1 MNDIKF
7 GKYLKRAR
15 KKYNFSKEYVA
26 NILKVK
32 ESLVSDWESGR
43 LTLNDEYMEKLSLF
57 YGVNLYKKRSKNITM
72 EVIIMVIIFLV
83 LSLCIRFYYL
93 NKYEMKEFKL
103 DSYNYKVEPTGK
115 YIYAYDN
122 SYLFI
127 DNIKYN
133 GDDVTTKVTF
143 SILDNEGNL
152 IEGYTKTSETEVG
165 VNELLKNIKT
175 SIKRNFGNKEKDKI
189 YYTLYFNGRVIRD
202 NFVILPLK

>member
-7 GKYLKRAR
+7 GKCLKKIR

-26 NILKVK
+26 DTLKVSDK
-32 ESLVSDWESGR
+32 FVSEWESGR
-43 LTLNDEYMEKLSLF
+43 VMPNDEYIEKLSLL
-57 YGVNLYKKRSKNITM
+57 YGVNLYKKENKNVIL
-72 EVIIMVIIFLV
+72 EVIIMIIIFIFSILY
-83 LSLCIRFYYL
+83 IRFYYL
-93 NKYEMKEFKL
+93 NKYEMKEYKIY
-103 DSYNYKVEPTGK
+103 SYNGKVEPSGK

-133 GDDVTTKVTF
+133 GDAMTKKVTF

-152 IEGYTKTSETEVG
+152 IEGYTKYSETEVD
-165 VNELLKNIKT
+165 VNELLKKVKT
-175 SIKRNFGNKEKDKI
+175 RLKRNFGNRKEEKV

-202 NFVILPLK
+202 NFVLLSFK

>member
-7 GKYLKRAR
+7 GKYLKRVR

-43 LTLNDEYMEKLSLF
+43 LTLNDEYMEGFSLF

-72 EVIIMVIIFLV
+72 EVIIMIIIFLV
-83 LSLCIRFYYL
+83 LTLCIRFYYL

-133 GDDVTTKVTF
+133 GNDMTTKVTF

>member
-7 GKYLKRAR
+7 GKYLKKVR

-26 NILKVK
+26 DTLKVR

-43 LTLNDEYMEKLSLF
+43 VTLNDEYMEKLSLL
-57 YGVNLYKKRSKNITM
+57 YGVNLYKSKNKNVTLEM
-72 EVIIMVIIFLV
+72 VIMVIIFIFLV
-83 LSLCIRFYYL
+83 LCIRFYYL
-93 NKYEMKEFKL
+93 NKYEMKEYKIY
-103 DSYNYKVEPTGK
+103 SYNYKVNFTGK

-143 SILDNEGNL
+143 SILDNDGNL
-152 IEGYTKTSETEVG
+152 IEGYTETSETEVD

>member
-7 GKYLKRAR
+7 GKYLKKVR

-26 NILKVK
+26 DTLKVRDK
-32 ESLVSDWESGR
+32 LISEWESGR
-43 LTLNDEYMEKLSLF
+43 VMPNDEYIEKLSLL

-115 YIYAYDN
+115 YIYADDN

-127 DNIKYN
+127 DNIKLN
-133 GDDVTTKVTF
+133 C
-143 SILDNEGNL
+143 
-152 IEGYTKTSETEVG
+152 
-165 VNELLKNIKT
+165 
-175 SIKRNFGNKEKDKI
+175 
-189 YYTLYFNGRVIRD
+189 
-202 NFVILPLK
+202 

>member
-1 MNDIKF
+1 MIDIKF
-7 GKYLKRAR
+7 VKYLKRVR

-72 EVIIMVIIFLV
+72 ELIIMIIIFLV
-83 LSLCIRFYYL
+83 LTLCIRFYYL

-103 DSYNYKVEPTGK
+103 DSYNYKVETTGK

-133 GDDVTTKVTF
+133 DDDVTTKVTF
-143 SILDNEGNL
+143 SILDNAGNL
-152 IEGYTKTSETEVG
+152 IEGYTETSETEVG

>member
-7 GKYLKRAR
+7 GKYLKKVR

-26 NILKVK
+26 DTLKVRDK
-32 ESLVSDWESGR
+32 LISEWESGR
-43 LTLNDEYMEKLSLF
+43 VMPNDEYIEKLSLL
-57 YGVNLYKKRSKNITM
+57 YGVNLYKKKNKNVTLEM
-72 EVIIMVIIFLV
+72 VIMVIIFIFLA
-83 LSLCIRFYYL
+83 LCIRFYYL
-93 NKYEMKEFKL
+93 NKYEMKEYKIY
-103 DSYNYKVEPTGK
+103 SYNSKVEPTGK

-133 GDDVTTKVTF
+133 GNAMTKKVTF
-143 SILDNEGNL
+143 SILDNDGNL
-152 IEGYTKTSETEVG
+152 IEGYTKTSETEVD

-175 SIKRNFGNKEKDKI
+175 TLKRNFGNEKGDKV

>member
-1 MNDIKF
+1 
-7 GKYLKRAR
+7 
-15 KKYNFSKEYVA
+15 
-26 NILKVK
+26 
-32 ESLVSDWESGR
+32 
-43 LTLNDEYMEKLSLF
+43 MEKLSLF
-57 YGVNLYKKRSKNITM
+57 HGVNLYKKRSKNITM
-72 EVIIMVIIFLV
+72 EVIIMIIIFLV
-83 LSLCIRFYYL
+83 LSFCIRFYYL
-93 NKYEMKEFKL
+93 NKYEMREFKL

-152 IEGYTKTSETEVG
+152 IEGYTETSETEVG

>member
-1 MNDIKF
+1 
-7 GKYLKRAR
+7 
-15 KKYNFSKEYVA
+15 
-26 NILKVK
+26 
-32 ESLVSDWESGR
+32 
-43 LTLNDEYMEKLSLF
+43 
-57 YGVNLYKKRSKNITM
+57 
-72 EVIIMVIIFLV
+72 
-83 LSLCIRFYYL
+83 
-93 NKYEMKEFKL
+93 MKEFKV

-152 IEGYTKTSETEVG
+152 IEGYTETSETEVG

-189 YYTLYFNGRVIRD
+189 
-202 NFVILPLK
+202 

>member
-7 GKYLKRAR
+7 GKYLKRVR

-57 YGVNLYKKRSKNITM
+57 YEVNLYKKRSKNITM
-72 EVIIMVIIFLV
+72 EVIIMIIIFLV
-83 LSLCIRFYYL
+83 LTLCIRFYYL

-152 IEGYTKTSETEVG
+152 IEGYTETSETEVG

>member
-1 MNDIKF
+1 
-7 GKYLKRAR
+7 
-15 KKYNFSKEYVA
+15 
-26 NILKVK
+26 
-32 ESLVSDWESGR
+32 
-43 LTLNDEYMEKLSLF
+43 
-57 YGVNLYKKRSKNITM
+57 
-72 EVIIMVIIFLV
+72 MVIIFLV

-93 NKYEMKEFKL
+93 NKYEMKEFKV

-115 YIYAYDN
+115 YIYAYDS

>member
-1 MNDIKF
+1 
-7 GKYLKRAR
+7 
-15 KKYNFSKEYVA
+15 
-26 NILKVK
+26 
-32 ESLVSDWESGR
+32 
-43 LTLNDEYMEKLSLF
+43 MEKLSLF
-57 YGVNLYKKRSKNITM
+57 YGINLYKKRSKNITI
-72 EVIIMVIIFLV
+72 EVIIMIIIFLV

-143 SILDNEGNL
+143 SIFDNEGNL
-152 IEGYTKTSETEVG
+152 IEGYTETSETEVG

>member
-7 GKYLKRAR
+7 GKYLKKIR

-26 NILKVK
+26 DTLKVK

-43 LTLNDEYMEKLSLF
+43 VTLNDEYMEKLSLL
-57 YGVNLYKKRSKNITM
+57 YGVNLYKKKNKNATL
-72 EVIIMVIIFLV
+72 EMVIMIIIFIFLV
-83 LSLCIRFYYL
+83 LCIRFYYL
-93 NKYEMKEFKL
+93 NKYEMKEFKIY
-103 DSYNYKVEPTGK
+103 SYNSKVEPTGK

-133 GDDVTTKVTF
+133 GNEMTKKVTF

-152 IEGYTKTSETEVG
+152 IEGYTKTSETEVD

-175 SIKRNFGNKEKDKI
+175 RLKRNFGNKEKEKV

>member
-7 GKYLKRAR
+7 GKYLKKIR

-32 ESLVSDWESGR
+32 ESLVSDWESGS
-43 LTLNDEYMEKLSLF
+43 LTLNVEYMEKLSLF

-72 EVIIMVIIFLV
+72 EVIIMIIIFLV
-83 LSLCIRFYYL
+83 LTLCIRFYYL

-143 SILDNEGNL
+143 SILDNDGNL
-152 IEGYTKTSETEVG
+152 IEGYTETSETEVG

>member
-7 GKYLKRAR
+7 GKYLKKIR

-43 LTLNDEYMEKLSLF
+43 LILNDEYMEKLSLF
-57 YGVNLYKKRSKNITM
+57 YGINLYKKRSKNITM
-72 EVIIMVIIFLV
+72 EVIIMIIIFLV

-93 NKYEMKEFKL
+93 NKYEMKEFKV

-115 YIYAYDN
+115 YMYAYDS

-143 SILDNEGNL
+143 SILDNNGNL
-152 IEGYTKTSETEVG
+152 IEGYTETSETEVG